1 MKTTAKKLLVL
12 LLIAAFST
20 TSFAQNTISGTITE
34 SETQSPLADVNII
47 VVGSSQGTT
56 TDANGNYSITVSQSL
71 PFTIRFTY
79 LGYKTEDIMINES
92 NTTLDLV
99 MQTESMF
106 GQEIIVSASRLEQRI
121 LKSPVSVEKMN
132 LRFIQQAPTADYYD
146 AIANMKG
153 VQVTNSGL
161 NLTSVNTRGFADAIN
176 SRFVQIV
183 DGMDTADPTLN
194 ANLGSIL
201 GLGELDIE
209 SLELLPGAASALY
222 GPNAFNGTMII
233 KGKSPF
239 EYQGLSLMTKLGFTN
254 SDAGGSNP
262 MGTYSLRYAKAFN
275 DKIAFKVNLFYLGAE
290 DWTANDYTTDRN
302 NPDSTTDLS
311 NDPNFDGLNLYG
323 DEIPLPVNSFG
334 IGTIRRTGIGE
345 EILLDNNDAR
355 TQKADVA
362 IHYKIKKD
370 LELIGLY
377 RYVGGRSVGQ
387 SLTRLAYRDF
397 STQLGKL
404 ELKSDNFYVRSY
416 ISLSDV
422 DDTYDIGTLGILINE
437 RFNPSQRPDGTGW
450 IEDYV
455 LATLGAI
462 PGVTANNP
470 AAARTYADRFM
481 IDPLTGEFVPSF
493 QDVVSE
499 IRSLDYQG
507 NPPGASLF
515 QDSNIWNSELY
526 YNFKTIDW
534 AKIIVGGNFRQF
546 SLFSKATTFNEAPVD
561 PNNPERIVTNNYG
574 VYTQISK
581 NFAEK
586 FEVSGSI
593 RYDNML
599 DFEGRFTPRLS
610 VVYSPN
616 RNNNLRVNYQTGFR
630 FPDMIAQF
638 IYFPT
643 PGGIALGGVPSIASR
658 YNVYNGGSWTQSSY
672 IDFVTQGGTL
682 DPTTGVITS
691 NPGNVTLETLDAP
704 YIKPEEL
711 TSFEIGYNSIIGG
724 NLLIDLNYYHTTY
737 SNFLGNVNAVNKVS
751 TTHQGQQLD
760 AGTSWLLSANSP
772 AKLKSDGFGLGLTY
786 NLPNNFVLTGNYTYT
801 TFSGEQPVGFLTQF
815 NTPKN
820 RYNLG
825 LGNSEVIKYLGFN
838 INFSYQDDFLWES
851 QFGVG
856 TIPSY
861 ALVNAQVN
869 YTLPSLKTILKIGA
883 TNIGG
888 NDYRTN
894 LGSSF
899 IGQTYYMSLVFDELL
914 K

>member
-1 MKTTAKKLLVL
+1 MKLFRTKLQITLFLCACSSV
-12 LLIAAFST
+12 LIAQT
-20 TSFAQNTISGTITE
+20 TISGTIINA
-34 SETQSPLADVNII
+34 STQEVLADVNII
-47 VVGSSQGTT
+47 VVGTSEGTA
-56 TDANGNYSITVSQSL
+56 TDSNGNDTLTVDRTP
-71 PFTIRFTY
+71 PFTLSFSY
-79 LGYKTEDIMINES
+79 LGFRTEEIVVNEN
-92 NTTLDLV
+92 NTTIDLA
-99 MQTESMF
+99 MQNESMF
-106 GQEIIVSASRLEQRI
+106 GQETIVSASRLRQRI
-121 LKSPVSVEKMN
+121 LKSPVSIEKMN
-132 LRFIQQAPTADYYD
+132 LQFIQQSATADYYD
-146 AIANMKG
+146 AIANLKG

-201 GLGELDIE
+201 ALGELDIE

-222 GPNAFNGTMII
+222 GPNAFNGIMIM
-233 KGKSPF
+233 KSKSPF
-239 EYQGLSLMTKLGFTN
+239 EYQGLSLMTKVGFTN
-254 SDAGGSNP
+254 SNAGGSNP

-311 NDPNFDGLNLYG
+311 SDPNFDGLNLYG

-334 IGTIRRTGIGE
+334 IGTIRRTGIQE
-345 EILLDNNDAR
+345 ETLLDNNDAR

-362 IHYKIKKD
+362 IHYKIEKD

-377 RYVGGRSVGQ
+377 RYGGGRSIGQ
-387 SLTRLAYRDF
+387 GLTRLAYRDF
-397 STQLGKL
+397 TAQFAKL
-404 ELKSDNFYVRSY
+404 ELKSDNFFVRSY

-422 DDTYDIGTLGILINE
+422 DDTYDIGTLGALVNE
-437 RFNPSQRPDGTGW
+437 RFNPSQRPDGSGW

-455 LATLGAI
+455 LANLGAI
-462 PGVTANNP
+462 PGVTPNDP
-470 AAARTYADRFM
+470 SAARTYADRFM
-481 IDPLTGEFVPSF
+481 IDPVTGEYVPTF

-499 IRSLDYQG
+499 IRAIDYQG

-515 QDSNIWNSELY
+515 QDSHIWNSEFY

-546 SLFSKATTFNEAPVD
+546 NLFSKATTFDEAPVD
-561 PNNPERIVTNNYG
+561 PDNPERILTSNYG

-581 NFAEK
+581 NFADK
-586 FEVSGSI
+586 LEVSGSI
-593 RYDNML
+593 RYDNMD

-643 PGGIALGGVPSIASR
+643 PNGIVLGGVPSIASR
-658 YNVYNGGSWTQSSY
+658 YNVYNGGSWTQASY
-672 IDFVTQGGTL
+672 NDFITQGGTI
-682 DPTTGVITS
+682 DPTTGAVQS
-691 NPGNVTLETLDAP
+691 NPGNVTLETLDSP
-704 YIKPEEL
+704 YVKPEEL
-711 TSFEIGYNSIIGG
+711 TSFEIGYNSIVGG
-724 NLLIDLNYYHTTY
+724 NVLIDLNYYHTSYT
-737 SNFLGNVNAVNKVS
+737 NFLGSVSAINKVS
-751 TTHQGQQLD
+751 TTHQGQQID
-760 AGTSWLLSANSP
+760 AGTLWLLNANSP
-772 AKLKSDGFGLGLTY
+772 SKVKSDGFGLGLTF

-801 TFSGEQPVGFLTQF
+801 TFSGEQPAGFLTQF

-825 LGNSEVIKYLGFN
+825 LGNSEVTKNLGFN
-838 INFSYQDDFLWES
+838 VNFSYQDSFLWES
-851 QFGVG
+851 QFGIG
-856 TIPSY
+856 TIDSY

-869 YTLPSLKTILKIGA
+869 YTLPSLKTIIKIGG

-888 NDYRTN
+888 SDYRTN
-894 LGSSF
+894 FGSSF
-899 IGQTYYMSLVFDELL
+899 IGQTYYVSLIFDELL
-914 K
+914 R